1 MESAY
6 LLRRLFPKNHR
17 RVGTE
22 SILAHSRARRSSTLE
37 DDLELKLITARKLAQ
52 MKKRMDKVAADS
64 SPKAEKS
71 NREVVLGKLVDR
83 GDEVLEAAY
92 QSYPKQT
99 EAIVDQLA
107 KLIRGGRLGNKIS
120 GGELYSVLRQVGLR
134 FRLNT
139 TIKVQDK
146 GRLVDLAD
154 KLRSKG
160 ESS

>member
-1 MESAY
+1 M
-6 LLRRLFPKNHR
+6 
-17 RVGTE
+17 
-22 SILAHSRARRSSTLE
+22 E
-37 DDLELKLITARKLAQ
+37 DDLELKLITARKLAE
-52 MKKRMDKVAADS
+52 MKKRIEKVAADS
-64 SPKAEKS
+64 APKAEKS

-92 QSYPKQT
+92 QSYPKET
-99 EAIVDQLA
+99 EAIVGQLA
-107 KLIRGGRLGNKIS
+107 NLIRNGRLENKIS

-154 KLRSKG
+154 KLRSKD